1 MKLSKVTRILA
12 TINLSSPIGYVL
24 MIGGAVCLIKG
35 AYELIKAAKEE
46 GARQEFLGV
55 DPDKEDQPESPKTL
69 KSIVKAA
76 RKKVDRI
83 LTVYGEGINWIL
95 AGFDC
100 LMWMDAL
107 DGATAAYAA
116 EYAGKWYDTAMRE
129 RKLKEGLRSAVCK
142 FSHKVSDA
150 ASDAFNI
157 AEGMDRTKMGYKFV
171 RQKARTLETVGDWME
186 EFLDKPMIAA
196 GAVRS

>member
-35 AYELIKAAKEE
+35 AYELIKAAKAE
-46 GARQEFLGV
+46 GAREELLGV
-55 DPDKEDQPESPKTL
+55 DPDEEDQPESPKTL

-83 LTVYGEGINWIL
+83 LLVYGEGINWIL

-116 EYAGKWYDTAMRE
+116 EYASKWYDTAKRE
-129 RKLKEGLRSAVCK
+129 RKLKEDLRSAVCK

-171 RQKARTLETVGDWME
+171 RQKARTLDTVGDWME

-196 GAVRS
+196 GAIRS